1 MTQGL
6 YVAEVYGKIKPGI
19 TSNLKTRITSYT
31 KGNNDAKMLA
41 YYQAVDGYDEHI
53 KNCENN
59 LNHQLFPFLENP
71 HKSHK
76 ASEYVDPKHTHI
88 DTKYVTNLIE
98 DRIKSH
104 PLKIKRLKQT
114 FLPITRY
121 NVKSIMEGIKNFPD
135 KYLEDI

>member
-6 YVAEVYGKIKPGI
+6 YVIQVYGKIKPGI
-19 TSNLKTRITSYT
+19 TSNIKTRITSYT
-31 KGNNDAKMLA
+31 KGNNEAVMTA
-41 YYQAVDGYDEHI
+41 YYQAVDGYDEHV
-53 KNCENN
+53 KNCEGNI
-59 LNHQLFPFLENP
+59 NHQLFPFLENP
-71 HKSHK
+71 HKSYK
-76 ASEYVDPKHTHI
+76 ASEYVDPKYTHI

-114 FLPITRY
+114 FLPVTRY
-121 NVKSIMEGIKNFPD
+121 NAKSIMEGIKNFPD